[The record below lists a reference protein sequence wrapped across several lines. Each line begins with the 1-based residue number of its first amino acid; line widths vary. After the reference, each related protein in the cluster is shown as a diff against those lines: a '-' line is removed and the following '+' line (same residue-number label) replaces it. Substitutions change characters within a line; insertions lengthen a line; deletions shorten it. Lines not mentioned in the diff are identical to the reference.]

1 MGLRVQRAKCMAQ
14 NAVFKLNG
22 LRFTVYLCMCVW
34 YMVYGVWCRVPKMFG
49 QWINDSTSPTD
60 DQVLSL
66 ALVD

>member
-1 MGLRVQRAKCMAQ
+1 MQ
-14 NAVFKLNG
+14 NAWHRMLCLSLMVYG
-22 LRFTVYLCMCVW
+22 LQCMCVFV
-34 YMVYGVWCRVPKMFG
+34 YVCMVYGVWCMVPNMFG